1 MLPNGEVI
9 SGRTSTRLGAAS
21 SLLLNALKYLAGI
34 PEETYIISNE
44 AIDPICHLK
53 TELLHSKNP
62 RLHPDE
68 MLIAL
73 SLSSATEPLAA
84 RAIEA
89 AEQLRGCDAFFS
101 VIISSADEKL
111 YRTLGINVSCEAK
124 YERSSYYHK

>member
-1 MLPNGEVI
+1 MTPATLDTLQAARAARRPVALL
-9 SGRTSTRLGAAS
+9 TRMPDGAQ
-21 SLLLNALKYLAGI
+21 
-34 PEETYIISNE
+34 
-44 AIDPICHLK
+44 
-53 TELLHSKNP
+53 

>member
-1 MLPNGEVI
+1 MRVAPAAL
-9 SGRTSTRLGAAS
+9 RTLQQF
-21 SLLLNALKYLAGI
+21 
-34 PEETYIISNE
+34 
-44 AIDPICHLK
+44 K

-124 YERSSYYHK
+124 YERTSYYHK